1 MGRNYQGKDHYKGIE
16 IADSVREILD
26 DYSVK
31 TKRVTNDEI
40 DKIGKEA
47 VQKLKNTSPRRPNG
61 GDYAKGWAF
70 KRYRP
75 RSGIIDVVVHN
86 KTHYQLTHLLEN
98 GHDIKNGTGR
108 SYGETRGIKHIE
120 PVEQWAADELPKR
133 IERELE

>member
-1 MGRNYQGKDHYKGIE
+1 MGRNYEGKDHYKGIE

-47 VQKLKNTSPRRPNG
+47 VQKLKNTSPKRPNG

-98 GHDIKNGTGR
+98 GHRIVNA
-108 SYGETRGIKHIE
+108 YGEFGRYNGVKHIA
-120 PVEQWAADELPKR
+120 PVEEWAADELPKR